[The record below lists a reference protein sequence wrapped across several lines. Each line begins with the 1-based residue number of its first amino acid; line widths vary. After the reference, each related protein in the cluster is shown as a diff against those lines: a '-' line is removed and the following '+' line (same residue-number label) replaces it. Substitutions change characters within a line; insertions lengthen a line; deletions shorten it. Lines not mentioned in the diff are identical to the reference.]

1 MAEHLCPW
9 WLGYVLACP
18 IRRLVQ
24 SPEGILGPHL
34 SEGMTAVDVGC
45 AMGYFTLPM
54 ARLVGPAGRVV
65 AIDLQECMLRTLQ
78 RRLDRAGLAGRVET
92 RCGTGSDLAVSDLEA
107 RVDFALAFAVVHE
120 VEDPEALLAQAAD
133 ALRPGGRLLL
143 VEPAGHVS
151 GEDFEATRSA
161 ATAVGLEEVDRPAI
175 RWSHAVLM
183 EREARPRRGG
193 PGAG

>member
-65 AIDLQECMLRTLQ
+65 AVDLQERMLRTLE
-78 RRLDRAGLAGRVET
+78 RRAGRAGLAGRIET
-92 RCGTGSDLAVSDLEA
+92 RSSSGRDLAVSDLKGG
-107 RVDFALAFAVVHE
+107 VDFALAFAVVHE
-120 VEDPEALLAQAAD
+120 VEDPEALLVQAAD
-133 ALRPGGRLLL
+133 ALAAGGRLLL

-161 ATAVGLEEVDRPAI
+161 ATAAGLEEVDRPTI

-183 EREARPRRGG
+183 ERRACSRHGEPEAG
-193 PGAG
+193 